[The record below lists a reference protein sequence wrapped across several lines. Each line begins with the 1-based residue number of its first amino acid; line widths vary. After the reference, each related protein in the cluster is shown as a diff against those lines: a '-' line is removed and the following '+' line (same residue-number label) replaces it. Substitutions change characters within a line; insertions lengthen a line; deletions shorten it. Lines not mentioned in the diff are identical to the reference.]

1 MTTLHIRSRIG
12 RRTST
17 LGLALSLGLIFGAD
31 GIIRL
36 TAAERERGPIPVAPV
51 AETCD
56 GEAPAQR
63 VDSSKAAG
71 VHFQGQPE
79 AERNL

>member
-1 MTTLHIRSRIG
+1 MTTLHLRTRIG

-17 LGLALSLGLIFGAD
+17 LGLVFSLGLIFGAS

-36 TAAERERGPIPVAPV
+36 TATEPSTPPVPV
-51 AETCD
+51 TETCESD
-56 GEAPAQR
+56 APAQR
-63 VDSSKAAG
+63 VDSSTAPV
-71 VHFQGQPE
+71 VHFKGQPE